1 MHVVT
6 CEYLLKDTYT
16 MLPMHAA
23 TCNYSNNAYTI
34 FLTCVNIFFMFLT
47 YIYTGKSLYIYIY
60 ISIHIEKEVKREKK
74 RDTHTNLNIYINNY
88 IHKLPGF

>member
-23 TCNYSNNAYTI
+23 TCNYSNNVYTI

-47 YIYTGKSLYIYIY
+47 YIYIPVNPIIYIY
-60 ISIHIEKEVKREKK
+60 IHIKKKVKREKT